1 MSRPTIVDDLEVVVR
16 GDLPADVADYAR
28 DRIAELG
35 GRVAEPVFHTR
46 IRLTHA
52 PNPAFD
58 RPVLAQANL
67 TLKGRMLRAQV
78 AGFTGYEA
86 VDRLRERLQG
96 LLERSNRH
104 WEARRGGRPEPE
116 PGQWRH
122 NEQPSQRPS
131 YFPRPL
137 EDRQVIRHKTFTPKR
152 ISPDEAAWEMDQ
164 LDYDFHLFTDS
175 GTARDAVVYRD
186 GPTGYRMQ
194 RVGGRP
200 ETTPAGPTNEP
211 EATQGNPEVT
221 LNPHTPARL
230 SLDDA
235 RQALEI
241 GGLPFVFFVD
251 RGSDRGAVLYHRY
264 DGHYGLITPA
274 A

>member
-16 GDLPADVADYAR
+16 GELPADVADYAR
-28 DRIAELG
+28 ERISALG
-35 GRVAEPVFHTR
+35 SRVAEPVFHTR

-52 PNPAFD
+52 PNPGYD

-67 TLKGRMLRAQV
+67 TLKGRMVRAQV
-78 AGFTGYEA
+78 AGFNGYEA

-116 PGQWRH
+116 PGEWRH
-122 NEQPSQRPS
+122 DEQPSQRPP
-131 YFPRPL
+131 YYPRPMD
-137 EDRQVIRHKTFTPKR
+137 DRQVIRHKSFTPKR
-152 ISPDEAAWEMDQ
+152 VSPDEAAWEMDQ
-164 LDYDFHLFTDS
+164 LDYDFHLFTDND
-175 GTARDAVVYRD
+175 TARDAVVYRD

-194 RVGGRP
+194 RLG
-200 ETTPAGPTNEP
+200 AGPEP
-211 EATQGNPEVT
+211 APGNPQVT
-221 LNPHTPARL
+221 LNPHAPARL

-235 RQALEI
+235 QQALEI

-251 RGSDRGAVLYHRY
+251 RATDRGAVLYHRY
-264 DGHYGLITPA
+264 DGHYGLIVPA
-274 A
+274 G